1 MQRRE
6 FITLLGG
13 AAAAWPLV
21 VHAQQPAMPVIGFI
35 RSTSA
40 GASADLVAALR
51 QGLKEAGYVEGQN
64 IAIEYRWAEGRND
77 RIPALVA
84 DLVRRP
90 VAVLIAGN
98 NAVMV
103 AAKATTATI
112 PIVFATGD
120 DPVKLGFVASLS
132 RPTGNI

>member
-1 MQRRE
+1 MS
-6 FITLLGG
+6 
-13 AAAAWPLV
+13 
-21 VHAQQPAMPVIGFI
+21 VIGFI

-64 IAIEYRWAEGRND
+64 IAIEYRWAEDQND

-98 NAVMV
+98 NAVMA
-103 AAKATTATI
+103 AAKAMAATI
-112 PIVFATGD
+112 PIVFATG
-120 DPVKLGFVASLS
+120 
-132 RPTGNI
+132 RPG